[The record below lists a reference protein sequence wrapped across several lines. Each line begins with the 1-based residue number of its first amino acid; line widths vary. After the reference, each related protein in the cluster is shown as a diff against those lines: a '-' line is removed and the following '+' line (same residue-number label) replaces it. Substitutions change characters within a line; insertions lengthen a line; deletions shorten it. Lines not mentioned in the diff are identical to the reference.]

1 MHTEF
6 DKRMKTYEKVSRT
19 FLIKKTPVIIRIDG
33 KAFHTVLSR
42 FKPLDIYVNRAFK
55 FVTENLIKEI
65 QGVKIAYH
73 QSDEISL
80 ILTDYDNKNTQG
92 WFDYRTDKICSVAS
106 SLTTFYFMKYSFEN
120 NLICMMNEPIAFDA
134 RCFNIP
140 EDDAINYFIWR
151 QEDAIRNS
159 IFSFSRQYHSHNE
172 LLNKTK
178 QDLLEM
184 DKDVY
189 GNCAWDTYLEY
200 SLKYGT
206 ILTKYNRDFI
216 EHEIQFKNN
225 RDFFESLYKQKID
238 EVDILSR

>member
-1 MHTEF
+1 MEF
-6 DKRMKTYEKVSRT
+6 LEK
-19 FLIKKTPVIIRIDG
+19 IKNLRPQDLAKFKNSHSQILQ
-33 KAFHTVLSR
+33 KAFDYFAQNKINL
-42 FKPLDIYVNRAFK
+42 A
-55 FVTENLIKEI
+55 NLIKEI

-92 WFDYRTDKICSVAS
+92 WFDYRTDKMCSVAS

-120 NLICMMNEPIAFDA
+120 NLICMMEEPIAFDA

-172 LLNKTK
+172 
-178 QDLLEM
+178 
-184 DKDVY
+184 
-189 GNCAWDTYLEY
+189 
-200 SLKYGT
+200 S
-206 ILTKYNRDFI
+206 
-216 EHEIQFKNN
+216 
-225 RDFFESLYKQKID
+225 
-238 EVDILSR
+238 